1 MFKRLH
7 DEAVSVRKS
16 ALMVISHM
24 ILNGV
29 LKGRGQMAPVAA
41 CLEDSEQKV
50 ADLARLFFHEVSIN
64 IKRRRGERAIAY
76 MESTVVD
83 ISITLQLVSNL
94 FYCHRL
100 VLLYFKTLETDHF

>member
-64 IKRRRGERAIAY
+64 TKTKCEERACIAY
-76 MESTVVD
+76 MESTVV
-83 ISITLQLVSNL
+83 
-94 FYCHRL
+94 
-100 VLLYFKTLETDHF
+100 

>member
-64 IKRRRGERAIAY
+64 TKCEERACIAY

-83 ISITLQLVSNL
+83 ISITPLSSKPISLSLPRFPL
-94 FYCHRL
+94 F
-100 VLLYFKTLETDHF
+100 